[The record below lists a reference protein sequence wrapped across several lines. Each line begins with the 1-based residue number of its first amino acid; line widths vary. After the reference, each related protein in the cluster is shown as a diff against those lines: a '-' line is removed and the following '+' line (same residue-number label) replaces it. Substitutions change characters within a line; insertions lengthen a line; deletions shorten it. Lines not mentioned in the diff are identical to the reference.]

1 MNKLQI
7 FKNDAF
13 EVRATLED
21 GTVLFD
27 AETVARCLGL
37 VSKSEKNG
45 KVYENVR
52 WSRVN
57 DFLPQVAEI
66 KQGDMIPEPMVYK
79 LAFKA
84 SNETAEKFQDWLAI
98 EVIPQIRKTG
108 SYIPDA
114 SALSPELAL
123 MNALVAQMNQEALSR
138 IKLEGEMKE
147 TREEIQEIREVVEL
161 KPFDNWREDTNS
173 LVNKICQKTG
183 DYKDTRHRIYD
194 ALNQRARVDIKRRL
208 DNMKARAI
216 VAGMQRSKAD
226 ALTYLDVIAEDKKL
240 IEIYT
245 AIVKEMAIKK
255 GVQ

>member
-1 MNKLQI
+1 MNQLKI
-7 FKNDAF
+7 FKNDTF

-27 AETVARCLGL
+27 AETVARCLGFTEKKNDVEYVMWRRVNSHL
-37 VSKSEKNG
+37 KNVSADVSK
-45 KVYENVR
+45 
-52 WSRVN
+52 
-57 DFLPQVAEI
+57 
-66 KQGDMIPEPMVYK
+66 GDMIPEPMVYK

-114 SALSPELAL
+114 SALSPELQL

-138 IKLEGEMKE
+138 IKLESEMKE

-173 LVNKICQKTG
+173 LINKICKKTG

>member
-1 MNKLQI
+1 MYKLQI

-27 AETVARCLGL
+27 AETVAKSLGIIQ
-37 VSKSEKNG
+37 VKNLTP
-45 KVYENVR
+45 YVR
-52 WSRVN
+52 WERVN
-57 DFLPQVAEI
+57 EYLGENSPQVG
-66 KQGDMIPEPMVYK
+66 KGDMIPESMVYK

-108 SYIPDA
+108 SYMPDA
-114 SALSPELAL
+114 SALSPELQL

-138 IKLEGEMKE
+138 LKLESEMKE
-147 TREEIQEIREVVEL
+147 AREEIQEIREVVEL

-173 LVNKICQKTG
+173 LINKICKKTG

>member
-1 MNKLQI
+1 MNQLQI
-7 FKNDAF
+7 FKNSDF
-13 EVRATLED
+13 GEVRTVTINNEPWFVATDVCRAL
-21 GTVLFD
+21 
-27 AETVARCLGL
+27 
-37 VSKSEKNG
+37 
-45 KVYENVR
+45 
-52 WSRVN
+52 
-57 DFLPQVAEI
+57 EI
-66 KQGDMIPEPMVYK
+66 KNATDAVKRLDEDEVTRFNLGGLSGESNCVNEYGLYNLVLGSRKPEAK
-79 LAFKA
+79 QFKRWI
-84 SNETAEKFQDWLAI
+84 TH

-108 SYIPDA
+108 SYMPDA
-114 SALSPELAL
+114 SALSPELQL

-147 TREEIQEIREVVEL
+147 AREEIQEIREVVEL

-173 LVNKICQKTG
+173 LINKICKKTG

>member
-1 MNKLQI
+1 MNQLQI
-7 FKNDAF
+7 FKNSEFGEIRTVTIDDEPWFVAIDVCRSL
-13 EVRATLED
+13 ELLNPTAVISRLDEDERAKFNLGRQGETNVVNEYGLYNL
-21 GTVLFD
+21 VLGSRKPEAKQF
-27 AETVARCLGL
+27 
-37 VSKSEKNG
+37 K
-45 KVYENVR
+45 R
-52 WSRVN
+52 W
-57 DFLPQVAEI
+57 I
-66 KQGDMIPEPMVYK
+66 
-79 LAFKA
+79 
-84 SNETAEKFQDWLAI
+84 TH

-114 SALSPELAL
+114 SALSPELQL

-138 IKLEGEMKE
+138 MRLESEMKE
-147 TREEIQEIREVVEL
+147 TREEIHEIREVVEL

-173 LVNKICQKTG
+173 LINKICKKTG

-226 ALTYLDVIAEDKKL
+226 NLTYLDVIAEDKKL

-255 GVQ
+255 GVN

>member
-13 EVRATLED
+13 EVMATLED

-27 AETVARCLGL
+27 AETVAICLGFTQM
-37 VSKSEKNG
+37 KNG
-45 KVYENVR
+45 KSYVR
-52 WSRVN
+52 WETVN
-57 DFLPQVAEI
+57 KYLNNRISQEVG
-66 KQGDMIPEPMVYK
+66 KGDMIPEPMVYK

-108 SYIPDA
+108 SYIPDL

-173 LVNKICQKTG
+173 LINKICKKTG

>member
-7 FKNDAF
+7 FKNSDF
-13 EVRATLED
+13 GEIR
-21 GTVLFD
+21 TVTINNEPWF
-27 AETVARCLGL
+27 V
-37 VSKSEKNG
+37 G
-45 KVYENVR
+45 K
-52 WSRVN
+52 
-57 DFLPQVAEI
+57 DIAEI
-66 KQGDMIPEPMVYK
+66 LGYVKSRNAIATHVDEEDKREAPIQGYPGGTQMMTIINESGLFSLVLSSKMPDAK
-79 LAFKA
+79 KFKRWIT
-84 SNETAEKFQDWLAI
+84 S
-98 EVIPQIRKTG
+98 EVLPQIRKTG

-114 SALSPELAL
+114 SALSPELQL

-138 IKLEGEMKE
+138 LKLESEMKE
-147 TREEIQEIREVVEL
+147 AREEIQEIREVVEI
-161 KPFDNWREDTNS
+161 KPFDNWREDTNN
-173 LVNKICQKTG
+173 LINKICKKTG

>member
-1 MNKLQI
+1 MNQLQI
-7 FKNDAF
+7 FKNSEFGEIRTVTIDNEPWFIAKDACDI
-13 EVRATLED
+13 LEIGNTSQALSRLD
-21 GTVLFD
+21 ED
-27 AETVARCLGL
+27 
-37 VSKSEKNG
+37 EKNTIILNEG
-45 KVYENVR
+45 IGNPNKAIVNEFGLYSLVLSSRKPEAKQFKR
-52 WSRVN
+52 W
-57 DFLPQVAEI
+57 I
-66 KQGDMIPEPMVYK
+66 
-79 LAFKA
+79 
-84 SNETAEKFQDWLAI
+84 TH

-108 SYIPDA
+108 SYIPDL
-114 SALSPELAL
+114 SALSPELQL
-123 MNALVAQMNQEALSR
+123 MNAMVAQINKDAMQIAKLTDDMQETKEELQ
-138 IKLEGEMKE
+138 EM
-147 TREEIQEIREVVEL
+147 RDVIEISPL
-161 KPFDNWREDTNS
+161 DNWREDTNS
-173 LVNKICQKTG
+173 MINKICKKTG

>member
-1 MNKLQI
+1 MNQLQI
-7 FKNDAF
+7 FKNSDFGEIRTVTIDNEPWFVATD
-13 EVRATLED
+13 VCRAL
-21 GTVLFD
+21 
-27 AETVARCLGL
+27 
-37 VSKSEKNG
+37 
-45 KVYENVR
+45 
-52 WSRVN
+52 
-57 DFLPQVAEI
+57 EI
-66 KQGDMIPEPMVYK
+66 KNATDAVKRLDEDEVTRFNLGGLSGESNCVNEYGLYNLVLGSRKPEAK
-79 LAFKA
+79 QFKRWI
-84 SNETAEKFQDWLAI
+84 TH

-114 SALSPELAL
+114 SALSPELQL

-138 IKLEGEMKE
+138 IKLESEMKE
-147 TREEIQEIREVVEL
+147 TREEIQEIREVVEI

-173 LVNKICQKTG
+173 LINKICKKTG